1 LAPNPPPD
9 ICRYELFIKVASD
22 SNRIVSVTVTLDE
35 GIYYIW
41 VGQQNWDILNCEDE
55 NSAYWMSLVCSPV
68 NEDSPAVMRKKD
80 DFDISLLRKEK

>member
-1 LAPNPPPD
+1 LRPNSTYVYFYWPP
-9 ICRYELFIKVASD
+9 IHLQIF
-22 SNRIVSVTVTLDE
+22 RIVSVTVTLDE